1 MWDSLWIAFGL
12 VLVIEGLMP
21 SLNPKGFKETMSK
34 IRELD
39 EGTLRTMGLISMSIG
54 ATVVYFLTQ

>member
-21 SLNPKGFKETMSK
+21 ALNPKGFKNTMST

-39 EGTLRTMGLISMSIG
+39 ERSLRTMGLISMSVG
-54 ATVVYFLTQ
+54 AAVVYFLTQ

>member
-1 MWDSLWIAFGL
+1 MLNSLWVALGL

-21 SLNPKGFKETMSK
+21 ALNPKAFKKTMST

-39 EGTLRTMGLISMSIG
+39 EGSLRVMGLISMTIG
-54 ATVVYFLTQ
+54 AIVVYVLTQ

>member
-1 MWDSLWIAFGL
+1 MWDSLWIALGL

-21 SLNPKGFKETMSK
+21 ALNPKAFKLTMST

-39 EGTLRTMGLISMSIG
+39 ERTLRVMGLVSMSVG
-54 ATVVYFLTQ
+54 AVVVYMLTQ

>member
-21 SLNPKGFKETMSK
+21 ALNPKSFKKTMST

-39 EGTLRTMGLISMSIG
+39 EGTLRVMGLISMSIG
-54 ATVVYFLTQ
+54 ATVVYFLTS

>member
-1 MWDSLWIAFGL
+1 MWDSLWIALGL

-21 SLNPKGFKETMSK
+21 ALSPKAFKQTMST

-39 EGTLRTMGLISMSIG
+39 EGSLRVMGLISMSIG
-54 ATVVYFLTQ
+54 ATVVYFLT

>member
-1 MWDSLWIAFGL
+1 MWDSLWIALGL

-21 SLNPKGFKETMSK
+21 SLNPKAFKKTMST

-39 EGTLRTMGLISMSIG
+39 EKTLRTMGLISMSIG
-54 ATVVYFLTQ
+54 ATIVYFLTS

>member
-1 MWDSLWIAFGL
+1 MPDSFWIAIGL

-21 SLNPKGFKETMSK
+21 ALNPGGFKRTMST

-39 EGTLRTMGLISMSIG
+39 EGTLRVMGLVSMSIG
-54 ATVVYFLTQ
+54 AAVVYFLTQ

>member
-1 MWDSLWIAFGL
+1 MWDSIWIAFGL

-21 SLNPKGFKETMSK
+21 ALNPKAFKQTMST

-39 EGTLRTMGLISMSIG
+39 EGTLRAMGLISMSIG
-54 ATVVYFLTQ
+54 ATVVYFLSQ

>member
-1 MWDSLWIAFGL
+1 MWDSLWIALGL

-21 SLNPKGFKETMSK
+21 ALNPKAFKLTMST

-39 EGTLRTMGLISMSIG
+39 ERTLRVMGLVSMSAG
-54 ATVVYFLTQ
+54 AAVVYFLTP

>member
-1 MWDSLWIAFGL
+1 MWNSLWIALGL

-21 SLNPKGFKETMSK
+21 ALNPKAFKKTMST

-39 EGTLRTMGLISMSIG
+39 DGSLRVMGLVSMTVG
-54 ATVVYFLTQ
+54 AVVVYILTQ

>member
-21 SLNPKGFKETMSK
+21 ALNPKGFKNTMST

-39 EGTLRTMGLISMSIG
+39 ERSLRTMGLISMSIG
-54 ATVVYFLTQ
+54 AAVVYFLTQ

>member
-1 MWDSLWIAFGL
+1 MWDSIWIAFGL

-21 SLNPKGFKETMSK
+21 ALNPKAFKQTMST

-39 EGTLRTMGLISMSIG
+39 EATLRTMGLISMSIG
-54 ATVVYFLTQ
+54 ATVVYFLTR

>member
-1 MWDSLWIAFGL
+1 MLNSLWVALGL

-21 SLNPKGFKETMSK
+21 ALNPKAFKKTMST

-39 EGTLRTMGLISMSIG
+39 EGSLRVMGLISMTIG
-54 ATVVYFLTQ
+54 AIVVYFLSP

>member
-21 SLNPKGFKETMSK
+21 ALNPKAFKKTMST

-39 EGTLRTMGLISMSIG
+39 EGTLRVMGLISMSIG
-54 ATVVYFLTQ
+54 ATVVYFLTS

>member
-21 SLNPKGFKETMSK
+21 ALNPKAFKKTMST

-39 EGTLRTMGLISMSIG
+39 EGTLRVMGLISMSIG
-54 ATVVYFLTQ
+54 AVVVYFLTS

>member
-21 SLNPKGFKETMSK
+21 ALNPNGFKK
-34 IRELD
+34 
-39 EGTLRTMGLISMSIG
+39 
-54 ATVVYFLTQ
+54 Q

>member
-21 SLNPKGFKETMSK
+21 ALNPKGFKNTMST
-34 IRELD
+34 IRELN
-39 EGTLRTMGLISMSIG
+39 EGSLRTMGLISMSVG
-54 ATVVYFLTQ
+54 AAVVYFST